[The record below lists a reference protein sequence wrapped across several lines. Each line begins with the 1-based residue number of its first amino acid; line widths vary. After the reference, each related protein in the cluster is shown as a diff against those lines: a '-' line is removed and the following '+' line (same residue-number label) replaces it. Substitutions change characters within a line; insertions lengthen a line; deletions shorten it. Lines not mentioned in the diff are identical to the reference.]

1 MKTLSSTWIILP
13 LVLLTAVTGCQA
25 EQRADARQRPEP
37 TRDQLQEQLGAPPS
51 EVDVSIARELSGAFR
66 AAAHAAL
73 PAVVFIRVEKPA
85 GGDSPAQQIPEPF
98 RRFFGIPEDQGE
110 MPPQQGLGSGFL
122 IDQDGH
128 IITNAHVVSGA
139 SYVNVRLVDGREFEA
154 EVVGSDSSTDVAVL
168 RIDSD
173 GELPVAEL
181 GSSDQLRVGDW
192 VLALGSPLGLD
203 FTVTT
208 GIISAKGRRISARE
222 GTLEAFLQ
230 TDAAINPGNSGGPL
244 VDLTGKVVG
253 VNTAIY
259 GGRTFVG
266 YGFAIPVDLTRRI
279 VSDLLEYGEVRR
291 PRLGVRVSDV
301 TAVDAEAYGLDEV
314 AGAEVNTVEDGSP
327 AAEAGLELG
336 DVVVAIDG
344 DPVADAS
351 ELVTTLAR
359 MRPGDEVELG
369 VVRDGDRR
377 SVTVEL
383 GQFEAADDR
392 AGEQG
397 RGAEGVQQKLGFRVE
412 PLTPE
417 IAAQLGLD
425 RSSGPVVA
433 EVAPFS
439 AAANAGIR
447 PGMVVLEVNGET
459 VDSPRDVASAARDIE
474 AGRVVSLR
482 LLVPRLGETIVNYRP
497 R

>member
-222 GTLEAFLQ
+222 GTLEAFL
-230 TDAAINPGNSGGPL
+230 
-244 VDLTGKVVG
+244 
-253 VNTAIY
+253 
-259 GGRTFVG
+259 
-266 YGFAIPVDLTRRI
+266 
-279 VSDLLEYGEVRR
+279 
-291 PRLGVRVSDV
+291 
-301 TAVDAEAYGLDEV
+301 
-314 AGAEVNTVEDGSP
+314 
-327 AAEAGLELG
+327 
-336 DVVVAIDG
+336 
-344 DPVADAS
+344 
-351 ELVTTLAR
+351 
-359 MRPGDEVELG
+359 
-369 VVRDGDRR
+369 
-377 SVTVEL
+377 
-383 GQFEAADDR
+383 
-392 AGEQG
+392 
-397 RGAEGVQQKLGFRVE
+397 
-412 PLTPE
+412 
-417 IAAQLGLD
+417 
-425 RSSGPVVA
+425 
-433 EVAPFS
+433 
-439 AAANAGIR
+439 
-447 PGMVVLEVNGET
+447 
-459 VDSPRDVASAARDIE
+459 
-474 AGRVVSLR
+474 
-482 LLVPRLGETIVNYRP
+482 
-497 R
+497 